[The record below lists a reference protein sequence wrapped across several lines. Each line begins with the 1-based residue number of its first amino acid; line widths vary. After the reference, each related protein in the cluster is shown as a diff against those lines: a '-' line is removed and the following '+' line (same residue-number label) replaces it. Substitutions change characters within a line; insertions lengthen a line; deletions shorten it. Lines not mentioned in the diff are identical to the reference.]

1 VSDHEDDERLLSAAT
16 SALRA
21 HTDSGWRAA
30 RPGVLDRV
38 RRAVRPSAPVRGRH
52 GAGEF
57 TVASGVL
64 ATRVAAVV
72 DRSPAASARRVS
84 CVADAHQELETVLVE
99 LAVEFGAELLSVSR
113 EVRSSVLAEVERLIG
128 YRIPESVVVVDVHV
142 ADVFK
147 PPPRPPVY

>member
-1 VSDHEDDERLLSAAT
+1 MSDHEHGEHLLAAAT

-38 RRAVRPSAPVRGRH
+38 RRAVRPSAPVRGLH

-64 ATRVAAVV
+64 AARVAAVV
-72 DRSPAASARRVS
+72 DRTPAASARRVS
-84 CVADAHQELETVLVE
+84 CVAGVDEELETVLVE

-113 EVRSSVLAEVERLIG
+113 DVRSTVLAEIERLIG

-142 ADVFK
+142 ADVFVPS
-147 PPPRPPVY
+147 PPPSVY